1 MFPFSRKGLALCIS
15 FRNLQVV
22 KRQQVEEFVRRLI
35 FPISQAAVAVSE
47 ESSSYINYFSKFYLR
62 GSLGDCS
69 IQVNDNTNWDSVKS
83 DRNRLL
89 EADITVI
96 DGKQIREFNNRPLNT
111 GRQLYTVPLNR
122 SSNVYPLR
130 WFLHDNHIVELPL
143 GVFNNNINLTQ
154 L

>member
-1 MFPFSRKGLALCIS
+1 M
-15 FRNLQVV
+15 V

-47 ESSSYINYFSKFYLR
+47 KSSSYINYFAKFYLR

-83 DRNRLL
+83 DRDRLL
-89 EADITVI
+89 EADIAVI

-111 GRQLYTVPLNR
+111 RRQLYTVPLNR
-122 SSNVYPLR
+122 GSNVYPCVYVYTL
-130 WFLHDNHIVELPL
+130 V
-143 GVFNNNINLTQ
+143 LTSQ
-154 L
+154 SHSKAATGRLQQQHKFDSAVSK